1 MYICVCQAV
10 TDSDIHQAFTNG
22 ARTLNDLRSDLQVS
36 VECGSCASCARKC
49 LESASK
55 GFYEDTALPA

>member
-10 TDSDIHQAFTNG
+10 TDSDIHQAFING
-22 ARTLNDLRSDLQVS
+22 AKTLNDLRRDLHVS
-36 VECGSCASCARKC
+36 VDCGSCASCARKC

-55 GFYEDTALPA
+55 DFHKETALPA